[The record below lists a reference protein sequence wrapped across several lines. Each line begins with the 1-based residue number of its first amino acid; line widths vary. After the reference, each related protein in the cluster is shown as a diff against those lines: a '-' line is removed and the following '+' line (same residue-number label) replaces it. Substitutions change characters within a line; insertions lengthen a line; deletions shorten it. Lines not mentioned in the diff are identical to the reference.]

1 MPIKVSVR
9 IIPLL
14 VLLLSVSGL
23 QLAGAQTQDPIETIR
38 QHYTDINQNV
48 SRYRLVKKNLSGF
61 SAEGGELVAYF
72 HGPSVMKMVAT
83 FFGESGRAVEE
94 YYFWNGQLIFVFHT
108 DNHYDKP
115 LSGKV
120 VRKIES
126 RFYFK
131 DDKLIRWLDENGKE
145 VATDSAEYLPEIP
158 RIPYPTNYPPS
169 DIPTSW
175 FQAAPFP
182 EASCTRRAARRPSID
197 RCN

>member
-1 MPIKVSVR
+1 MKCTIA
-9 IIPLL
+9 ILL
-14 VLLLSVSGL
+14 VT
-23 QLAGAQTQDPIETIR
+23 LAAIIAAGKAPTVPQADPVETVR
-38 QHYTDINQNV
+38 QHYANINQNMA
-48 SRYRLVKKNLSGF
+48 RYRRVKKNLAGF

-145 VATDSAEYLPEIP
+145 VVTDSAEYRPK
-158 RIPYPTNYPPS
+158 
-169 DIPTSW
+169 
-175 FQAAPFP
+175 QADYLKMSKQFVDGVKSKATTIESP
-182 EASCTRRAARRPSID
+182 
-197 RCN
+197 

>member
-1 MPIKVSVR
+1 MFSIERTILSEFKKRETNPMKCTIA
-9 IIPLL
+9 ILL
-14 VLLLSVSGL
+14 VT
-23 QLAGAQTQDPIETIR
+23 LAAIIAAGKAPTVPQADPVETVR
-38 QHYTDINQNV
+38 QHYANINQNMA
-48 SRYRLVKKNLSGF
+48 RYRRVKKNLAGF

-131 DDKLIRWLDENGKE
+131 NDKLIRWLDENGKE
-145 VATDSAEYLPEIP
+145 VATDSADYGPKQADYLKMSKQFVDGVKSKATTIESP
-158 RIPYPTNYPPS
+158 
-169 DIPTSW
+169 
-175 FQAAPFP
+175 
-182 EASCTRRAARRPSID
+182 
-197 RCN
+197 